1 MRRERFIA
9 AGFGEQRQR
18 LGDGFFIAQLFRQRA
33 DLARMLVD
41 GAHGGHLHYDKN
53 LHAGAYA
60 DMWVDG
66 VHKSLPALTQGAVAS
81 AKNAKMAVALE
92 NAVDIFRT
100 TSPSYPIMASVEY
113 AVKYPRNEALENA
126 VRAFQKTERVYQNED
141 WTKLVV
147 RFGGDAFEVEK
158 ELESEGIYAEFC
170 DGENLTF
177 YLSPAT
183 SEQDF
188 TLLIEKVTGLLT
200 KYPLVEKKTAQPVP
214 APTILP
220 KTNTEWVALS
230 EAEGRVC
237 ARLCGLFP
245 PCVPLFQLGEVI
257 TKEKI
262 EKLQKANNVFG
273 LKDGKILTFQE
284 EK

>member
-1 MRRERFIA
+1 MNKS
-9 AGFGEQRQR
+9 
-18 LGDGFFIAQLFRQRA
+18 
-33 DLARMLVD
+33 
-41 GAHGGHLHYDKN
+41 DKN

-66 VHKSLPALTQGAVAS
+66 VHKSLPALTQGAVVS
-81 AKNAKMAVALE
+81 ARNAKMSVALE

-113 AVKYPRNEALENA
+113 AVKYPRNEALEG
-126 VRAFQKTERVYQNED
+126 VVKAFQKTERVYQNED

-147 RFGGDAFEVEK
+147 RFGDDAFAVEK
-158 ELESEGIYAEFC
+158 QLESEGIYAEFC

-188 TLLIEKVTGLLT
+188 TFLVERLTELLA
-200 KYPLVEKKTAQPVP
+200 KYPLNEEKTAQPVP
-214 APTILP
+214 APIVLP
-220 KTNTEWVALS
+220 KMGTEWVDLR
-230 EAEGRVC
+230 EAEGCVC

-262 EKLQKANNVFG
+262 EKMQKANNVFG

-284 EK
+284 EE